1 LSEKFL
7 ELNENSK
14 KVSERILE
22 AREKNLFFRVISH
35 LDADGI
41 AAASIIS
48 SLLFRLGAN
57 FHLRIIQQLREEN
70 LHEIKESKE
79 SVFVFT
85 DLGSGQIGIIEKNLP
100 TDSVIIIDHHPPEK
114 ETSILQANPHL
125 CGIDGATE
133 ISGSGVSYLVAKN
146 IDESN
151 MDFASLA
158 VVGALGDRQDKGE
171 QHRLSETNSEIV
183 KDGVNKGILEET
195 TGIRLFGRETRPIA
209 MALEY
214 TTDPFIPGLSGNHGA
229 CLKFLT
235 ENVKIPLKTNGN
247 WRTISDLSQD
257 EKTKLVSELIQYMLG
272 PGEMTPEEA
281 QSIVGVIYILPKEE
295 KQTPLRD
302 AREYSSL
309 LNACGR
315 MRKPGL
321 GVAICLGDRSEALQE
336 VESVT
341 TDYREKLAGYMGWL
355 TKPGTVTQAEY
366 LQSFHGGKTI
376 DDRIIGTIA
385 SIAISS
391 GIIPQ
396 DKPVFAFAESGDGS
410 VKVSARA
417 TDYQVQQGVDLGA
430 ALRIAVKEISSEAT
444 AGGHNIAAGAHIPIG
459 TESKLLEVL
468 NKLIKSQLGGKSA
481 SNESE
486 NQH

>member
-1 LSEKFL
+1 MSEEFL
-7 ELNENSK
+7 ELYKNCK
-14 KVSERILE
+14 QVSEKILE
-22 AREKNLFFRVISH
+22 AFEKDLFFRVISH

-41 AAASIIS
+41 AAAGITS
-48 SLLFRLGAN
+48 SFLLRLGAK
-57 FHLRIIQQLREEN
+57 FHLRIVQQLREEN
-70 LHEIKESKE
+70 LREIHESKE
-79 SVFVFT
+79 SVFIFT
-85 DLGSGQIGIIEKNLP
+85 DLGSGQIEIIEKSLP
-100 TDSVIIIDHHPPEK
+100 LDSVIIIDHHPPEK

-125 CGIDGATE
+125 CDIDGATE

-146 IDESN
+146 LDNSN
-151 MDFASLA
+151 TDLAPLA

-171 QHRLSETNSEIV
+171 QHRLNGINTEIV
-183 KDGVNKGILEET
+183 KDGVNQGGLEET

-209 MALEY
+209 TALEY

-229 CLKFLT
+229 CLKFLMDK
-235 ENVKIPLKTNGN
+235 VKIPLKTNGN

-272 PGEMTPEEA
+272 PGEMTTEEA

-302 AREYSSL
+302 AREYSAL

-315 MRKPGL
+315 MRRPGL
-321 GVAICLGDRSEALQE
+321 GVAICLGDRTKALEE
-336 VESVT
+336 VETVA

-355 TKPGTVTQAEY
+355 LKPGTVTQMEF
-366 LQSFHGGKTI
+366 LQSFHGGKVI

-396 DKPVFAFAESGDGS
+396 DKPVFAFAESGEDL
-410 VKVSARA
+410 VKISARA
-417 TDYQVQQGVDLGA
+417 TDYLVQKGIDLGA
-430 ALRIAVKEISSEAT
+430 ALRSAVKEINPEAT

-459 TESKLLEVL
+459 TESKILHIL
-468 NKLIKSQLGGKSA
+468 NKILKKQLGENSA
-481 SNESE
+481 SNGSQ
-486 NQH
+486 N

>member
-1 LSEKFL
+1 MSEKL
-7 ELNENSK
+7 SRLYEQCK
-14 KVSERILE
+14 KVSEKILE
-22 AREKNLFFRVISH
+22 ACEKDLFFRIISH

-41 AAASIIS
+41 AAASITS
-48 SLLFRLGAN
+48 SFLLKRKAR
-57 FHLRIIQQLREEN
+57 FHLRIVQQLREEN
-70 LHEIKESKE
+70 LREIKDSKD
-79 SVFVFT
+79 SVFIFT

-100 TDSVIIIDHHPPEK
+100 PDSVIIIDHHPPEK
-114 ETSILQANPHL
+114 ETTIIQANPHL
-125 CGIDGATE
+125 AGIDGATE
-133 ISGSGVSYLVAKN
+133 ISGSGVAYLIAKS

-151 MDFASLA
+151 MKYAPLA

-171 QHRLSETNSEIV
+171 QHRLFGVNTEIV
-183 KDGVNKGILEET
+183 KDGINQGVLEET
-195 TGIRLFGRETRPIA
+195 TGVRLFGRETRPIA

-235 ENVKIPLKTNGN
+235 EKVKIPLKDNGN
-247 WRTISDLSQD
+247 WRTISDLTQE

-272 PGEMTPEEA
+272 PAEMTPEEA

-302 AREYSSL
+302 AREYSAL

-321 GVAICLGDRSEALQE
+321 GVAICLGDRSKALEE
-336 VESVT
+336 VESIT
-341 TDYREKLAGYMGWL
+341 SDYREKLAGYMGWL
-355 TKPGTVTQAEY
+355 TKPGNVIQEEH
-366 LQSFHGGKTI
+366 LQYFHGGNLI

-396 DKPVFAFAESGDGS
+396 DKPVFAFAESSDGM

-417 TDYQVQQGVDLGA
+417 TDYQVQQGIDLGS
-430 ALRIAVKEISSEAT
+430 ALRAAVKELSPEGT
-444 AGGHNIAAGAHIPIG
+444 AGGHNIAAGAHIAAG
-459 TESKLLEVL
+459 TETKLLQLL
-468 NKLIKSQLGGKSA
+468 NKIIEKQLSGK
-481 SNESE
+481 NGP
-486 NQH
+486 NKGKH

>member
-1 LSEKFL
+1 MTEKFSELYQNCREASEK
-7 ELNENSK
+7 
-14 KVSERILE
+14 ILE
-22 AREKNLFFRVISH
+22 AHEKDQFFRIISH

-41 AAASIIS
+41 ASAGIITS
-48 SLLFRLGAN
+48 TLLKLGAH
-57 FHLRIIQQLREEN
+57 FHLRIVQQLREEN
-70 LHEIKESKE
+70 LREIKESKE
-79 SVFVFT
+79 SVFIFT
-85 DLGSGQIGIIEKNLP
+85 DLGSGQVDIIEKNLP
-100 TDSVIIIDHHPPEK
+100 PEEVVIIDHHPPEK
-114 ETSILQANPHL
+114 ETTIIQANPHL
-125 CGIDGATE
+125 CGVDGATQ
-133 ISGSGVSYLVAKN
+133 ISGAGMAYLVAKN

-151 MDFASLA
+151 MNLAPLA

-171 QHRLSETNSEIV
+171 QHRLTGINSVIV
-183 KDGVNKGILEET
+183 KDGIEKGVLEET

-209 MALEY
+209 TALEY

-235 ENVKIPLKTNGN
+235 EKVRIPLKTNGR

-302 AREYSSL
+302 AREYSAL

-321 GVAICLGDRSEALQE
+321 GVAICLGDRKKALEE
-336 VESVT
+336 VESIA

-355 TKPGTVTQAEY
+355 QKPGTVSQMEY
-366 LQSFHGGKTI
+366 LQSFHGGSTI

-396 DKPVFAFAESGDGS
+396 DKPVIAFAESGDGM

-417 TDYQVQQGVDLGA
+417 TDYQVQRGIDLGA
-430 ALRIAVKEISSEAT
+430 ALRAAVKEISPEAT

-459 TESKLLEVL
+459 TESKLLKIL
-468 NKLIKSQLGGKSA
+468 NEIIKKQLGAKSA
-481 SNESE
+481 TNEGE
-486 NQH
+486 N

>member
-1 LSEKFL
+1 MSKKFL

-22 AREKNLFFRVISH
+22 ACEKGLFFRVMSH

-48 SLLFRLGAN
+48 SLFSRLKAH

-70 LHEIKESKE
+70 LREIKESKE
-79 SVFVFT
+79 SIFIFT
-85 DLGSGQIGIIEKNLP
+85 DLGSGQLEIIEKNLP
-100 TDSVIIIDHHPPEK
+100 PDMVLIIDHHPPEK
-114 ETSILQANPHL
+114 ETTILQANPHL

-133 ISGSGVSYLVAKN
+133 ISGSGVAYLVAKN
-146 IDESN
+146 INESN
-151 MDFASLA
+151 IDFAPLA

-183 KDGVNKGILEET
+183 KDGVNRGILEET

-257 EKTKLVSELIQYMLG
+257 EKTTLVSELIQYMLG

-321 GVAICLGDRSEALQE
+321 GVAICLGGRLEALEE

-396 DKPVFAFAESGDGS
+396 DKPVFAFAESGDGT

-417 TDYQVQQGVDLGA
+417 TDYQVQQGIDLGA
-430 ALRIAVKEISSEAT
+430 ALRVAVKEVSSEAT
-444 AGGHNIAAGAHIPIG
+444 AGGHNIAAGGAYTYRSRI
-459 TESKLLEVL
+459 
-468 NKLIKSQLGGKSA
+468 
-481 SNESE
+481 
-486 NQH
+486 

>member
-1 LSEKFL
+1 MSKKYL
-7 ELNENSK
+7 ELYEECK
-14 KVSERILE
+14 KASERIVE
-22 AREKNLFFRVISH
+22 AAEKGLFFRVTSH
-35 LDADGI
+35 IDADGI
-41 AAASIIS
+41 AAAGIIS
-48 SLLFRLGAN
+48 SLLLRLGAR
-57 FHLRIIQQLREEN
+57 FHLRLIQQLREEN
-70 LHEIKESKE
+70 LREIKEPKDSI
-79 SVFVFT
+79 FIFT
-85 DLGSGQIGIIEKNLP
+85 DLGSGQIGIIEKSFQP
-100 TDSVIIIDHHPPEK
+100 DSVIIIDHHPPEK
-114 ETSILQANPHL
+114 ETTILQANPHL
-125 CGIDGATE
+125 CNIDGATE
-133 ISGSGVSYLVAKN
+133 ISGAGVAYLVAKSV
-146 IDESN
+146 DEAN
-151 MDFASLA
+151 MDFAPLA

-171 QHRLSETNSEIV
+171 QHRLSELNSEIV
-183 KDGVNKGILEET
+183 KDGIKKGVLEET

-235 ENVKIPLKTNGN
+235 EKVKIPLKNNGN

-272 PGEMTPEEA
+272 PGEMSPEEA
-281 QSIVGVIYILPKEE
+281 QSIVGFIYTLPKEE

-302 AREYSSL
+302 AREYASL

-321 GVAICLGDRSEALQE
+321 GVAICLGDRSEALKE
-336 VESVT
+336 VET
-341 TDYREKLAGYMGWL
+341 IATDYREKLAGYMDWL
-355 TKPGTVTQAEY
+355 TKPGVIIQTEY
-366 LQSFHGGKTI
+366 LQSFHGGKFI

-396 DKPVFAFAESGDGS
+396 DKPIIAFAESEDGM

-417 TDYQVQQGVDLGA
+417 TDYHIQQGIDLGA
-430 ALRIAVKEISSEAT
+430 ALRSAIKEISPEAT

-459 TESKLLEVL
+459 TESKLLQAL
-468 NKLIKSQLGGKSA
+468 DKKIRDQLVKKNA
-481 SNESE
+481 TSE
-486 NQH
+486 NRN

>member
-1 LSEKFL
+1 MSKKFL
-7 ELNENSK
+7 ELYEHCK

-22 AREKNLFFRVISH
+22 ACEKELYFRVISH

-48 SLLFRLGAN
+48 SLFFRLGAH

-70 LHEIKESKE
+70 LREIKESKE
-79 SVFVFT
+79 SIFIFT

-100 TDSVIIIDHHPPEK
+100 QDSVLIIDHHPPEK
-114 ETSILQANPHL
+114 ETTILQANPHL
-125 CGIDGATE
+125 CDIDGATE
-133 ISGSGVSYLVAKN
+133 ISGSGVAYLVAKN

-151 MDFASLA
+151 MDFAPLA

-171 QHRLSETNSEIV
+171 QHRLSELNSEIV
-183 KDGVNKGILEET
+183 KDGVNKGILEEN

-235 ENVKIPLKTNGN
+235 ENVKIPLKNNGN

-272 PGEMTPEEA
+272 PGEMSPEEA

-321 GVAICLGDRSEALQE
+321 GVAICLGDRSEALEE

-341 TDYREKLAGYMGWL
+341 TDYREKLAGYMDWL
-355 TKPGTVTQAEY
+355 IKPGAVTQTEY
-366 LQSFHGGKTI
+366 LQSFHGGKLI

-391 GIIPQ
+391 GIISQ
-396 DKPVFAFAESGDGS
+396 DKPIFAFAESEDGM

-417 TDYQVQQGVDLGA
+417 TDYQVQQGIDLGT
-430 ALRIAVKEISSEAT
+430 ALRTAVKEVSSEAT

-459 TESKLLEVL
+459 TESKLLQIL
-468 NKLIKSQLGGKSA
+468 NKIIKSQLVKNSA
-481 SNESE
+481 SNESK
-486 NQH
+486 N

>member
-1 LSEKFL
+1 MSKFLKIYENCKQVSEK
-7 ELNENSK
+7 
-14 KVSERILE
+14 ILE
-22 AREKNLFFRVISH
+22 AREKDLFFRVISH

-41 AAASIIS
+41 AAAGITSHF
-48 SLLFRLGAN
+48 LLRMGAN
-57 FHLRIIQQLREEN
+57 FHLRIVQQLREEN
-70 LHEIKESKE
+70 LREIQESKE
-79 SVFVFT
+79 SIFVFT

-100 TDSVIIIDHHPPEK
+100 PESVIIMDHHPPEK
-114 ETSILQANPHL
+114 ETTIHQANPHL
-125 CGIDGATE
+125 WDINGATE
-133 ISGSGVSYLVAKN
+133 ISGAGITYLVAKS
-146 IDESN
+146 IDNSN
-151 MDFASLA
+151 MDLAPLA

-171 QHRLSETNSEIV
+171 QHRLNGINAEIV
-183 KDGVNKGILEET
+183 KDGINKGVLEET

-209 MALEY
+209 TALEY

-235 ENVKIPLKTNGN
+235 DTVKIPLKTNN
-247 WRTISDLSQD
+247 SWRTISDLSQE

-272 PGEMTPEEA
+272 PGEMTSEEA

-302 AREYSSL
+302 AREYSAL

-315 MRKPGL
+315 MKKPGL
-321 GVAICLGDRSEALQE
+321 GVAICLGDRKKTLEE
-336 VESVT
+336 VENVA
-341 TDYREKLAGYMGWL
+341 TDYREKLSGYMGWL
-355 TKPGTVTQAEY
+355 IKPGTITQMEH
-366 LQSFHGGKTI
+366 LQSFHGGKVI

-396 DKPVFAFAESGDGS
+396 DKPVLAFAESGEDM

-417 TDYQVQQGVDLGA
+417 TDYQVQRGIDLGA
-430 ALRIAVKEISSEAT
+430 ALRSAVKEISSEAT

-459 TESKLLEVL
+459 TETKLLQIL
-468 NKLIKSQLGGKSA
+468 NKIIKNQLGENGA
-481 SNESE
+481 SNESKY
-486 NQH
+486 

>member
-1 LSEKFL
+1 MSKKFLKLYENCREVSEK
-7 ELNENSK
+7 
-14 KVSERILE
+14 ILE
-22 AREKNLFFRVISH
+22 ASEKDLFFRVISH

-41 AAASIIS
+41 AAASITS
-48 SLLFRLGAN
+48 SFLLRLGARL
-57 FHLRIIQQLREEN
+57 HLRIVQQLREDN
-70 LHEIKESKE
+70 LREIKESKE
-79 SVFVFT
+79 SIFIFT
-85 DLGSGQIGIIEKNLP
+85 DLGSGQIEIIEKNLSP
-100 TDSVIIIDHHPPEK
+100 DLVLIIDHHPPEK
-114 ETSILQANPHL
+114 ETNILQANPHL
-125 CGIDGATE
+125 CDIDGATE
-133 ISGSGVSYLVAKN
+133 ISGSGVAYLVAKN
-146 IDESN
+146 IDDSN
-151 MDFASLA
+151 VDLAPLA

-171 QHRLSETNSEIV
+171 QHRLNGVNTEIV
-183 KDGVNKGILEET
+183 KDGINNDVLQET
-195 TGIRLFGRETRPIA
+195 TGIRVFGRETRPIA
-209 MALEY
+209 IALEY

-235 ENVKIPLKTNGN
+235 DKVKIPLKTNNN

-302 AREYSSL
+302 AREYSAL

-321 GVAICLGDRSEALQE
+321 GVAICLGDRTKALEE

-355 TKPGTVTQAEY
+355 LKPGTVIQMEH
-366 LQSFHGGKTI
+366 LQSFHGGKVI

-391 GIIPQ
+391 GVIPQ
-396 DKPVFAFAESGDGS
+396 DKPVFAFAESGDDM
-410 VKVSARA
+410 VKISARA
-417 TDYQVQQGVDLGA
+417 TDYQVQQGIDLGA
-430 ALRIAVKEISSEAT
+430 ALRSAVKEISQEAT

-459 TESKLLEVL
+459 TESKLLQIL
-468 NKLIKSQLGGKSA
+468 NKILKSQLGESSA
-481 SNESE
+481 SNESK
-486 NQH
+486 N